1 VIPLRR
7 PVDPLFR
14 ALCCSALAALAGSPA
29 AFAQPADSTAVYQH
43 ALAPQAVAA
52 HLDGSIRV
60 DGALEEAAWAAAT
73 PVTAFTQTD
82 PEEGKP
88 CSERTEVRF
97 LIGDDALYIGARMF
111 DREPAKIKARLS
123 RRDDP
128 VETDAFDVWLD
139 SYHDHLTARRFRVNP
154 AGAILDASIGADGNE
169 DDSWDAV
176 WEAAARVDSLGWTA
190 ELRIPLSQLRYN
202 TQQEA
207 TWGLQL
213 ARTIF
218 RRGEFALFAFTPKKE
233 RGGVARYGHLTGLG
247 LLPKQR
253 RLEVVPYLSSRN
265 EHLDV
270 PPGDPFR
277 TRNDFFGATG
287 GDLKYGLTSD
297 LTLDLTVN
305 PDFGQVEVD
314 PAEVNLT
321 AFETLFPE
329 RRPFFIEGSDLFAFG
344 RSRAFN
350 NFSVPTV
357 FNSRR
362 IGRSP
367 QLVLGGSN
375 FNSVNAPQQTTIAG
389 AAKLTGRTSK
399 GWSVG
404 VLDAVTTREN
414 ADYVDPAQI
423 QRQAEVEPETHYF
436 TGRVRRDLRA
446 GNTSIGALATAV
458 NRKLDDPTLAG
469 RLRGDAYV
477 GGLDFGHAWNSR
489 RWALDADL
497 TGSRLQG
504 TPAAIAA
511 AQRSSARYL
520 QRPDHADYFK
530 YDPTRTRLD
539 GYGFD
544 GSLSKTSGNH
554 WLASLAYVSRSPGYE
569 ANDLGFGTRA
579 DYRGLSSIVLF
590 QQNKPGKI
598 LRNFTMFPYANE
610 MWNFGGDRVFDSYA
624 YDVNGTFMNFYNF
637 DFRTTLNK
645 SVMDDRLTR
654 GGPQARSPENGTWSL
669 NLGSD
674 SRKSYNVNANFQHS
688 WNGFGGYGDFPSL
701 AFSFRPSPTLR
712 LRFEPSYSATH
723 ALGQYVTAISD
734 PAATATFGTRYVF
747 STLDQRVM
755 SLVTRFDWTFR
766 PRLSM
771 QVYLQPLVVTGHFS
785 QFKEFAAPEE
795 FRFDIYGVQRGSIAR
810 NDTTGVYTIDPGN
823 GATFQLGDPDFNF
836 RSLLGNAV
844 MRWEYRPG
852 STLFL
857 VWQQRRTDVEPM
869 GGFDFSRDYSG
880 LLNRAPENV
889 FAVKATYWIGL

>member
-1 VIPLRR
+1 MHAPRPFGSAGPVASPSFWDRVPGRGVSALPTLLICTTCAGKKRRAGPRSRHCGATGWRKRSRWIGARMRGARPVSVARSPVGRAVLRQLPHRGRGSGAGLDPRRAASASPLAHALQERSAVAAARHRPLDVDLDHLPGPGAQLARFALEHGRERRLGERHRPRGALEAHDRGVGVEAAHHARHRPAAGGVAGGLVAAADRVEVGDAVLREHVQRHAPLGRDVHGAAPVRALRESRIGRGYEEERAGTDQFRLLGCDRGGEARHRSLVSLGRRGGRSLARADRPSITRAGCGAGAGGVARLGAGHRARPPDPDVCALAQATCKPFVFSARPRLRPARPAPAAWSRRMQRPPPARTPVIPLRR

-29 AFAQPADSTAVYQH
+29 ACAQPADSTAVYQH
-43 ALAPQAVAA
+43 AWAPQAVAA

-154 AGAILDASIGADGNE
+154 AGAILDASICADGNE

-233 RGGVARYGHLTGLG
+233 RGGVARRGHLPGVG

-389 AAKLTGRTSK
+389 AARLTGLAWK
-399 GWSVG
+399 GGSVG
-404 VLDAVTTREN
+404 VLDAVATREN

-423 QRQAEVEPETHYF
+423 QRQAEVDPETHYF

-446 GNTSIGALATAV
+446 GNTPIRALAT
-458 NRKLDDPTLAG
+458 
-469 RLRGDAYV
+469 
-477 GGLDFGHAWNSR
+477 
-489 RWALDADL
+489 
-497 TGSRLQG
+497 
-504 TPAAIAA
+504 
-511 AQRSSARYL
+511 
-520 QRPDHADYFK
+520 
-530 YDPTRTRLD
+530 
-539 GYGFD
+539 
-544 GSLSKTSGNH
+544 
-554 WLASLAYVSRSPGYE
+554 
-569 ANDLGFGTRA
+569 
-579 DYRGLSSIVLF
+579 
-590 QQNKPGKI
+590 
-598 LRNFTMFPYANE
+598 
-610 MWNFGGDRVFDSYA
+610 
-624 YDVNGTFMNFYNF
+624 
-637 DFRTTLNK
+637 
-645 SVMDDRLTR
+645 
-654 GGPQARSPENGTWSL
+654 
-669 NLGSD
+669 
-674 SRKSYNVNANFQHS
+674 
-688 WNGFGGYGDFPSL
+688 
-701 AFSFRPSPTLR
+701 
-712 LRFEPSYSATH
+712 
-723 ALGQYVTAISD
+723 
-734 PAATATFGTRYVF
+734 
-747 STLDQRVM
+747 
-755 SLVTRFDWTFR
+755 
-766 PRLSM
+766 
-771 QVYLQPLVVTGHFS
+771 
-785 QFKEFAAPEE
+785 
-795 FRFDIYGVQRGSIAR
+795 
-810 NDTTGVYTIDPGN
+810 
-823 GATFQLGDPDFNF
+823 
-836 RSLLGNAV
+836 
-844 MRWEYRPG
+844 
-852 STLFL
+852 
-857 VWQQRRTDVEPM
+857 
-869 GGFDFSRDYSG
+869 
-880 LLNRAPENV
+880 
-889 FAVKATYWIGL
+889 